1 MVYIQGI
8 ELCMSKVDNIPFD
21 ILLSVDELLSSISDL
36 FLWRWTL
43 LESVIR
49 IFLYG
54 SLAELF
60 PDNNEF

>member
-1 MVYIQGI
+1 
-8 ELCMSKVDNIPFD
+8 MSKVDNIPFD
-21 ILLSVDELLSSISDL
+21 ILLSVDELMSSISDL